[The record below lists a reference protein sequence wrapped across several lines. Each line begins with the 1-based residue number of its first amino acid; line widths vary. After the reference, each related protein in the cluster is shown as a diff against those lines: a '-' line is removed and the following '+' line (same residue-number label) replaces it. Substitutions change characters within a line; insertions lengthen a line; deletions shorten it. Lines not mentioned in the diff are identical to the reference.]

1 MFAKRRLALLE
12 YQIFSRQQNRQSQ
25 MADDEL
31 MSELPTTGGEAGVE
45 AAAEVELIFSDALV
59 FLCLLLFVKLDKNN
73 DVLGLI
79 GFEVNREEREEFERR
94 EREVR
99 EENEFKEHVE
109 KIVGVKILPK
119 LLNRLYMLHQLIA
132 AGETIEH
139 MEKDENSPLGFS
151 EIRVKQPD
159 FNTAI
164 REMLQREIWY
174 EQRSLKLPTW
184 SVYERMAVFS
194 SSVTTFFRH
203 PKPRFFVTTFFRHP

>member
-99 EENEFKEHVE
+99 EENEFKEH
-109 KIVGVKILPK
+109 
-119 LLNRLYMLHQLIA
+119 
-132 AGETIEH
+132 GE
-139 MEKDENSPLGFS
+139 NCG
-151 EIRVKQPD
+151 R
-159 FNTAI
+159 
-164 REMLQREIWY
+164 
-174 EQRSLKLPTW
+174 
-184 SVYERMAVFS
+184 
-194 SSVTTFFRH
+194 
-203 PKPRFFVTTFFRHP
+203 